1 MANVKEVQRPPQE
14 TAEIPAQE
22 SQTEEAAVDQ
32 TDPFAAVEGPQR
44 VVQTWRLGGKP
55 WEDHSPTIRKWVQE
69 AYNKDAKTGSWYTVK
84 LPNAELTKT
93 AVIELRSACAS
104 HEPRWSCR
112 IKQDDVPANTIQF
125 KVYEYEQVTRGSKT
139 VDE

>member
-69 AYNKDAKTGSWYTVK
+69 ANNKDAKTGSCTPSSFPTRNSPR
-84 LPNAELTKT
+84 LPL
-93 AVIELRSACAS
+93 S
-104 HEPRWSCR
+104 SC
-112 IKQDDVPANTIQF
+112 VPPARPT
-125 KVYEYEQVTRGSKT
+125 S
-139 VDE
+139 

>member
-44 VVQTWRLGGKP
+44 VVQTWPRVAKP
-55 WEDHSPTIRKWVQE
+55 GADPSPPIRKWVQE
-69 AYNKDAKTGSWYTVK
+69 AYNKDAKTGSWYPVK

-93 AVIELRSACAS
+93 AVIELR
-104 HEPRWSCR
+104 
-112 IKQDDVPANTIQF
+112 
-125 KVYEYEQVTRGSKT
+125 
-139 VDE
+139 

>member
-44 VVQTWRLGGKP
+44 VVQTERTGGQP

-69 AYNKDAKTGSWYTVK
+69 AYRTAAKTGSWYTVK
-84 LPNAELTKT
+84 LPDAELTKT
-93 AVIELRSACAS
+93 AVIELTTA
-104 HEPRWSCR
+104 
-112 IKQDDVPANTIQF
+112 
-125 KVYEYEQVTRGSKT
+125 
-139 VDE
+139 